1 MTKVIVLRA
10 AGTNCDLETAYAFK
24 KHQAEVDLIH
34 INELKSKKRKLSS
47 YHILA
52 IPGGFTY
59 GDDVAAG
66 RILANELRFN
76 LKEDLAKFIQ
86 DGKLIIGICNG
97 FQVLVKAGLLPDCE
111 SLKQKA
117 TLTLNDSGKF
127 EDRWVYLKKPE
138 TPEGQAY
145 GAGRNQKPPKD
156 KPTGQAEDSDRRES
170 RAESRGNQKP
180 DSCVWTKDINEII
193 YLPVAHAEG
202 KFITDKDTLEELKEN
217 NQIIFQYVDKEGK
230 LERYPY
236 NPNGSVENIAGI
248 CDKTGR
254 ILGLMPHPERSIM
267 SYHHPHWQKNQDI
280 KEGDGKLIFKNAV
293 SYIKSRLL

>member
-1 MTKVIVLRA
+1 MVNKMTKVIVLRA

-34 INELKSKKRKLSS
+34 INELKSKKRRLSS

-127 EDRWVYLKKPE
+127 EDRWVYLKKPDIRSH
-138 TPEGQAY
+138 TPKG
-145 GAGRNQKPPKD
+145 
-156 KPTGQAEDSDRRES
+156 TGKTEDSDRRES
-170 RAESRGNQKP
+170 RAESRGNQKS

-202 KFITDKDTLEELKEN
+202 KFITDKDTLEELKED

-230 LERYPY
+230 LEGYPH

-254 ILGLMPHPERSIM
+254 ILGLMPHPERSIV

-293 SYIKSRLL
+293 SYIKSHLL